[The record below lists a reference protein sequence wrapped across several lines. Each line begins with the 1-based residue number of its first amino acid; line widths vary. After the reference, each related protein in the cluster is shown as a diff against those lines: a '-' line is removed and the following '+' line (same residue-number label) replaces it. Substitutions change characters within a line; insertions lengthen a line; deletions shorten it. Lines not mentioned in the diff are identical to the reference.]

1 MERKN
6 YSQLY
11 INDRYVGVIE
21 VVSQANNFIEFR
33 EVGHGLKLFY
43 LPKRESIKV
52 INFKNVEV

>member
-11 INDRYVGVIE
+11 IDGRYVGVIE
-21 VVSQANNFIEFR
+21 VVSEAYTFLLYR

-43 LPKRESIKV
+43 LPKTEGNKV

>member
-11 INDRYVGVIE
+11 IDGRYVGVIE
-21 VVSQANNFIEFR
+21 VVSTAYNFILFR
-33 EVGHGLKLFY
+33 EIGHRITLQY
-43 LPKRESIKV
+43 LPKREGIKV

>member
-6 YSQLY
+6 FAQLY

-21 VVSQANNFIEFR
+21 IVNEANNFIEFR
-33 EVGHGLKLFY
+33 EVGLGLKEIY
-43 LPKRESIKV
+43 LPKREGIKV

>member
-6 YSQLY
+6 YSQLH
-11 INDRYVGVIE
+11 INGRYVGVIE
-21 VVSQANNFIEFR
+21 VVNEANNFIEFR

-43 LPKRESIKV
+43 LPKREGIRV

>member
-6 YSQLY
+6 FAQLY

-21 VVSQANNFIEFR
+21 VVNEANNFIEFR
-33 EVGHGLKLFY
+33 EVGQGLKVFY
-43 LPKRESIKV
+43 LPKRDNIKV

>member
-6 YSQLY
+6 FAQLY

-21 VVSQANNFIEFR
+21 IVKETNYSIEFK
-33 EVGHGLKLFY
+33 EMAHGLNVLWFAKS
-43 LPKRESIKV
+43 EGIKV